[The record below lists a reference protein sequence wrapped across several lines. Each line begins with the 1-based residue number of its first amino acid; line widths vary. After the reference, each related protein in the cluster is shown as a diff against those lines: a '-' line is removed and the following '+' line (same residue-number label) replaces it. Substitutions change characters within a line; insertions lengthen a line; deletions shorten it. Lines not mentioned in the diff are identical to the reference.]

1 MFYDT
6 QLERQF
12 HACVTGALLGRVT
25 LVTFPRNFSFLISG
39 LLFMW
44 GNVFRWV

>member
-1 MFYDT
+1 MLYDT

-25 LVTFPRNFSFLISG
+25 LVTFPRNFLVSYLCG
-39 LLFMW
+39 EMY
-44 GNVFRWV
+44 